1 MVMLRVVQLLAVPNV
16 TVPTRIIDTACTVD
30 YTHRR
35 LCNGRVSVCLSR
47 RSTAAAARGRFAAE
61 RGRGQQMSID
71 IC

>member
-1 MVMLRVVQLLAVPNV
+1 VMLRVVQLLAVPNV

-30 YTHRR
+30 YTQRSSMSGVR
-35 LCNGRVSVCLSR
+35 LSVPSID
-47 RSTAAAARGRFAAE
+47 SSRGRFAAE